1 MSFRC
6 TIYQMVLESHVRT
19 HEPKVSLH
27 LLVLVKIEEEMHY
40 CIFAHHDCSLV
51 NVYHRIIGGVNDP
64 YGVKV
69 I

>member
-1 MSFRC
+1 
-6 TIYQMVLESHVRT
+6 MVLIVIVR
-19 HEPKVSLH
+19 KSGSVKSSWIKQCQYRLAQ
-27 LLVLVKIEEEMHY
+27 VKIEEEMHY

-51 NVYHRIIGGVNDP
+51 NVYHCTTGAVSDP